1 MPAFTTL
8 VANVQCMTKFWNAEP
23 EMLQAAKILLSGM
36 PPLDILQPH
45 LATISQQPF
54 LYIIQKLSFQAF
66 TAAA

>member
-1 MPAFTTL
+1 
-8 VANVQCMTKFWNAEP
+8 MTKFWNAEP